1 MKATGWVL
9 ESRLPMS
16 SVAER
21 MFSELPAWQQMLDR
35 SRELFCDM
43 APGSR
48 IGLMRR
54 NGADAG
60 KRAAALFATEADS
73 PAATLLTWECGED
86 GMRAGCASCRHP
98 RELRLDLLLVAD
110 DEALEAISRHL
121 GGDPLTVMK
130 GLIRRGNVLFYVMRT
145 KRELQDAGYEDFLDS
160 LGLAFLG
167 ACR

>member
-1 MKATGWVL
+1 
-9 ESRLPMS
+9 MS
-16 SVAER
+16 SAAER
-21 MFSELPAWQQMLDR
+21 LFSELPAWQQMLDR
-35 SRELFCDM
+35 HRELFCDM

-54 NGADAG
+54 DGTHAG
-60 KRAAALFATEADS
+60 RRAAARFATDADA
-73 PAATLLTWECGED
+73 PAATLLTWECGEQ
-86 GMRAGCASCRHP
+86 GMRAGYAPCRHP

-110 DEALEAISRHL
+110 DEALETI
-121 GGDPLTVMK
+121 GGHIEGDALAVLK

-145 KRELQDAGYEDFLDS
+145 KQELQDAGYEDFLDS